1 MAIRRRCK
9 YCNGNNGKRCFEHL
23 QLDVKFRGIRFRMP
37 VNDFAI
43 PRMGAGQQRPVQS
56 IEEARDWERLFIGE
70 IKAGRDP
77 RRTPSRAPHVG
88 TSLDKVSGF
97 LDAYLERCIKPAGLR
112 SVRSI
117 RSRITVLKEH
127 RRVPRSW
134 RTAPSLRTTRR
145 LRVLG
150 RSSALPRRS
159 PACPRSARR
168 ACASRVDSQT
178 IGFVRVPAGDV
189 SLDAVTVL
197 AKDTPLRSGSEAI
210 SSQQE

>member
-1 MAIRRRCK
+1 MALRKQCK
-9 YCNGNNGKRCFEHL
+9 YSNGNNGKRCLEHL

-43 PRMGAGQQRPVQS
+43 PRMGAGKLRPVQS

-97 LDAYLERCIKPAGLR
+97 LDACLERCIKPAGLR

-127 RRVPRSW
+127 
-134 RTAPSLRTTRR
+134 LGR
-145 LRVLG
+145 LPLSVVEDADEVNRFKSESEYAEEVEIATIHRVLETLRAAMNWG
-150 RSSALPRRS
+150 MAQTPPMFNKSRSIGSAF
-159 PACPRSARR
+159 
-168 ACASRVDSQT
+168 D
-178 IGFVRVPAGDV
+178 
-189 SLDAVTVL
+189 
-197 AKDTPLRSGSEAI
+197 
-210 SSQQE
+210 